1 MLIRCT
7 RGSGLNQTKPLISLT
22 RRSTHWCLPLFLCL
36 VSYTGVLLS
45 DSPIDQLTKSVEF
58 EHNQAFLELAAK
70 PLPEACLF
78 LFICFHMISSILRQ
92 GVESLS
98 VLRHSII
105 ALFQSQELIELPS
118 NNPCRDMMCP
128 ESFLEL
134 IPRKPSASREHSYV
148 IIPPRTCRTSE
159 LLSCK

>member
-7 RGSGLNQTKPLISLT
+7 RGSGLNHTKPLISLT
-22 RRSTHWCLPLFLCL
+22 RRPNYWCLPLFLCL

-70 PLPEACLF
+70 PLPEARLF
-78 LFICFHMISSILRQ
+78 LFIYFHVISSISRQ
-92 GVESLS
+92 DVESLS

-128 ESFLEL
+128 GSFLEL

-148 IIPPRTCRTSE
+148 IILSRTCRTSE